1 MKVLVLSATTGGGHM
16 TAANALKEYILM
28 QQPDA
33 DVLIIDTIQYVS
45 PFINKAVTSG
55 YIYMVRNTPTIYG
68 GIYNNS
74 DKTDTTINKTVE
86 ITTSSLRNKLL
97 PLIEEYK
104 PDILVSTHP
113 FSLEIASSL
122 KTRELIDIP
131 LIGIVTDFA
140 VHQSY
145 VADGVDAY
153 IVSSREMVDDIV
165 SRGIDRVKVYPYGIP
180 VKQSFYKEID
190 RAAVFREEELD
201 ENLPTVLIM
210 AGSFGVTDVIKI
222 YHKIVKSPEKFQI
235 VVITG
240 KNEKLYE
247 TFERYLRKIAI
258 NNTII
263 EYKMMLKNA
272 KPPKKTK
279 SGAKPKPVSKQTSS
293 RNMKP
298 LKPTKLLYFTDE
310 VEKYMHMADVIVTKP
325 GGLTVSESI
334 ASELPMAIF
343 KAIPGQEEQNADF
356 LVSKNMAIR
365 LKKDNTCTATFTDLI
380 RNPQKLADMKQAI
393 RSFSKGNSAANI
405 YLLMCELIEKYKK

>member
-1 MKVLVLSATTGGGHM
+1 M
-16 TAANALKEYILM
+16 
-28 QQPDA
+28 
-33 DVLIIDTIQYVS
+33 
-45 PFINKAVTSG
+45 
-55 YIYMVRNTPTIYG
+55 
-68 GIYNNS
+68 
-74 DKTDTTINKTVE
+74 E

>member
-165 SRGIDRVKVYPYGIP
+165 SRGIDRVKVYPYGIH

-190 RAAVFREEELD
+190 RAR
-201 ENLPTVLIM
+201 
-210 AGSFGVTDVIKI
+210 
-222 YHKIVKSPEKFQI
+222 
-235 VVITG
+235 
-240 KNEKLYE
+240 KL
-247 TFERYLRKIAI
+247 RR
-258 NNTII
+258 
-263 EYKMMLKNA
+263 
-272 KPPKKTK
+272 
-279 SGAKPKPVSKQTSS
+279 
-293 RNMKP
+293 
-298 LKPTKLLYFTDE
+298 D
-310 VEKYMHMADVIVTKP
+310 
-325 GGLTVSESI
+325 
-334 ASELPMAIF
+334 
-343 KAIPGQEEQNADF
+343 
-356 LVSKNMAIR
+356 
-365 LKKDNTCTATFTDLI
+365 
-380 RNPQKLADMKQAI
+380 
-393 RSFSKGNSAANI
+393 
-405 YLLMCELIEKYKK
+405 